1 MPCGRH
7 HRVQTESC
15 TLLQAGAEDAKGV
28 APVGGRKPQRFI
40 PFSQGS
46 RDCVG
51 QTLARLNLA
60 TTLAQ
65 LFGNFSFKLAAE
77 VGRAV
82 HLCMHGLES
91 GRNVPLSSC
100 APSSVKPLVPV
111 LCARPCA
118 FTIHSPQCPNAW
130 LGLRSECA
138 GLTS

>member
-1 MPCGRH
+1 M
-7 HRVQTESC
+7 
-15 TLLQAGAEDAKGV
+15 GA

-65 LFGNFSFKLAAE
+65 LFGNFSFRLAAE

-82 HLCMHGLES
+82 HLCTHSRERMIHGPPPK
-91 GRNVPLSSC
+91 VMPLAAAVC
-100 APSSVKPLVPV
+100 PCPCIFTAH
-111 LCARPCA
+111 RP
-118 FTIHSPQCPNAW
+118 
-130 LGLRSECA
+130 
-138 GLTS
+138 